1 MTKRVNITFNS
12 ENPMDAMIIDLIGGE
27 DRLTSKG
34 IKSLLLH
41 VAISGSSDSFIP
53 LTRNINETKDKQKEI
68 EKRNVLGANKFRNS
82 NDNNTINTLNSNNEV
97 TDMEQ
102 ESNECDFEINVTDVE
117 KNEVADDGCDIESL
131 FNSMLKF

>member
-1 MTKRVNITFNS
+1 MVKRVNMTFNS
-12 ENPMDAMIIDLIGGE
+12 ENPMDAMIVDLIGGE

-41 VAISGSSDSFIP
+41 VAVSGSSDSFIP

-68 EKRNVLGANKFRNS
+68 EKRNVLGTNKFRNS

-102 ESNECDFEINVTDVE
+102 ESNEYDFEINVTDVE
-117 KNEVADDGCDIESL
+117 KKEVENGSCDLESL